1 MSQATPIKASLRLQQ
16 QIQFILEADRLK
28 NVLRQNVLADRS
40 RQENSAEHS
49 WHLIVMATVLHE
61 HFPKETNLNRVAKM
75 LAFHDLVEIRAGD
88 VFAYDEKG
96 AETKAEKEQ
105 QAAQE
110 IFGML
115 PSDQR
120 DEFIS
125 LWREFEAGQSLESR
139 AAWAVDRLQPFIMNF
154 YTEGASWRKHAVK
167 RAQVEKRMA
176 AVCAV
181 SAELDELVRDMINQ
195 AVQHGWI
202 KP

>member
-1 MSQATPIKASLRLQQ
+1 MIKASLRLQQ

-49 WHLIVMATVLHE
+49 WHLIVMANVLHE
-61 HFPKETNLNRVAKM
+61 HFPKGTDLSRVSKM
-75 LAFHDLVEIRAGD
+75 LAVHDLVEIMAGD

-96 AETKAEKEQ
+96 AEAKAQKEQ
-105 QAAQE
+105 QAANE
-110 IFGML
+110 IFGKL
-115 PSDQR
+115 PPDQR
-120 DEFIS
+120 DELIA
-125 LWREFEAGQSLESR
+125 LWHEFEEGQSNESR

-154 YTEGASWRKHAVK
+154 YTEGASWRKHGVR

-176 AVCAV
+176 AVCAI
-181 SAELDELVRDMINQ
+181 SPELNELVMDMIEQ
-195 AVQHGWI
+195 AVKNGWI